1 MPTQQSSSR
10 PGSAHASP
18 QRTTLSPVLESTEER
33 RQSEPS
39 RVSFLS
45 TLSRKL
51 SDDNGGGASIRSP
64 PAKQSSMRDEIN
76 RLKEEM
82 ELRRQE
88 ELDQLSSLLETLMD
102 RFDAIVEENRALR
115 QENEWLKS
123 HVPAS

>member
-1 MPTQQSSSR
+1 M
-10 PGSAHASP
+10 
-18 QRTTLSPVLESTEER
+18 
-33 RQSEPS
+33 
-39 RVSFLS
+39 SFLS

-51 SDDNGGGASIRSP
+51 SDDKGGGASIRSP